1 MPDTAINTAQPLRLE
16 QGGLLKIVDGA
27 TTYELQNREKG
38 TLQIKDGWYGVLR
51 YHNKGEMQVPVE
63 GDEQP
68 STGRFTL
75 KLTSFDSAQAATLAQ
90 QRDTT
95 TGKLKT
101 YSLEVHW
108 PDYKGAT
115 TGHKAT
121 IANAYLVEGIDIQE
135 GQEFDTV
142 TFAFESSEPKWTIAG
157 Y

>member
-16 QGGLLKIVDGA
+16 QGGRLRIIDGA
-27 TTYELQNREKG
+27 TTYEVQNRDKG
-38 TLQIKDGWYGVLR
+38 TVQLADGWYEPLR
-51 YHNKGEMQVPVE
+51 YNNKGEMQVPVE

-68 STGRFTL
+68 STLRAVV
-75 KLTSFDSAQAATLAQ
+75 KLTSFDASQLLTVAQ
-90 QRDTT
+90 QRDTS

-101 YSLEVHW
+101 YSLEIDW
-108 PDYKGAT
+108 PDYKGAS

-121 IANAYLVEGIDIQE
+121 IANAYFIRPVQIQE

-142 TFAFESSEPKWTIAG
+142 TIEMESSEPKWTLAG